1 MPGNTGNQRTQG
13 SCAPVNTSVDLII
26 SDYKM
31 PGMDGAAFYN
41 SLIGLSPGYKDR
53 IAFMTGDAM
62 GKSVQTFLMESE
74 RPYIEKPISK
84 KDLACLLNQLDS
96 RKNTS

>member
-1 MPGNTGNQRTQG
+1 
-13 SCAPVNTSVDLII
+13 
-26 SDYKM
+26 M